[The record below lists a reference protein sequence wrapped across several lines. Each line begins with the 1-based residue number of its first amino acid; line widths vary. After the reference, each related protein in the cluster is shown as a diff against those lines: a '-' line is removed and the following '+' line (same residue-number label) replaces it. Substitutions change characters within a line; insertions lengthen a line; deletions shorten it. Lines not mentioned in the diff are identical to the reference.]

1 MYYLLILN
9 MTKILPGW
17 KRKFFFVWKQ
27 NKYWFEKHF
36 FDLLIESTIF
46 LIILGFNLLLH
57 KTNIFNYLKH
67 EDQWWFWPPL
77 LGWKPHRHTGQSRFS
92 EWQKSPFAG
101 FHLIRSWSLCGGHYT
116 PLTDIVN
123 SVRMHIFIEESN
135 QSWFIVFWWLFVV
148 KNAAKLSLF
157 FDSHLLSVLL
167 PVYSVNGVIDDAD
180 KLDIL
185 SNVHVYLWFKFYY
198 KPWGKFP
205 RKMWMKI
212 LITVI
217 ICIFATVGTL
227 H

>member
-1 MYYLLILN
+1 
-9 MTKILPGW
+9 
-17 KRKFFFVWKQ
+17 
-27 NKYWFEKHF
+27 
-36 FDLLIESTIF
+36 
-46 LIILGFNLLLH
+46 
-57 KTNIFNYLKH
+57 
-67 EDQWWFWPPL
+67 
-77 LGWKPHRHTGQSRFS
+77 
-92 EWQKSPFAG
+92 
-101 FHLIRSWSLCGGHYT
+101 
-116 PLTDIVN
+116 
-123 SVRMHIFIEESN
+123 MHIFIEESN

-212 LITVI
+212 LITDNLHSTLYTNVI
-217 ICIFATVGTL
+217 QKNASIIALTIVIYVHKKICDRIVSTGQVWALFEKKKWHL
-227 H
+227 